1 MTNAQKI
8 AAAKKASAKKTTNG
22 GRKLGI
28 KEKLKEAVGKKLG
41 LRQEQA
47 KKSEPP
53 GNGRAEKKKS
63 VFTAV
68 MEQGG
73 GPESESAFIGTG
85 RTVGEESVVET
96 IEKDET
102 SNEGEFSEEDWFG
115 EADELGEE
123 HVLAAETDF
132 GGQREID
139 EGIGEVDDA
148 EYMMSGGLGEE
159 TEPDDVLGGQDRQWD
174 NDSAIGED

>member
-28 KEKLKEAVGKKLG
+28 KEKLKEAVGKELG

-47 KKSEPP
+47 KKSKPP
-53 GNGRAEKKKS
+53 ENGRTEKKKS

-73 GPESESAFIGTG
+73 GSESESAFIGTG

-102 SNEGEFSEEDWFG
+102 SDEGELSEEDWLG
-115 EADELGEE
+115 EAGELGEE
-123 HVLAAETDF
+123 HVL
-132 GGQREID
+132 D
-139 EGIGEVDDA
+139 EGIGELDDA
-148 EYMMSGGLGEE
+148 EYMMSGGLGEQ
-159 TEPDDVLGGQDRQWD
+159 TELDDVLGGQDRQWD